1 MSNRDVS
8 QAAMEI
14 IESMGLKRGR
24 GRVNSVVSRSAARTP
39 SAHTVDHG
47 IKTSGVAAPSTG
59 PINRLMYLE
68 ARRWAV
74 DLVASLRGSPVE
86 VVVER
91 LDGATTGRPGSYV
104 AGIQS
109 VITELKSADV
119 TDQRDNQNLTRRAG
133 GRYE

>member
-1 MSNRDVS
+1 MSKRDVS

-24 GRVNSVVSRSAARTP
+24 GRVNSVVSRSAAKVPAPHAADQRTR
-39 SAHTVDHG
+39 
-47 IKTSGVAAPSTG
+47 TSGVSMPATG

-74 DLVASLRGSPVE
+74 DLVASLRGSPID

-91 LDGATTGRPGSYV
+91 LSGATAGRPGSYV

-109 VITELKSADV
+109 VIGEL
-119 TDQRDNQNLTRRAG
+119 QAG
-133 GRYE
+133 AGHD

>member
-24 GRVNSVVSRSAARTP
+24 GRVNSVVSRSAAKVPAPHAGDQGTR
-39 SAHTVDHG
+39 
-47 IKTSGVAAPSTG
+47 TSGALMPATG
-59 PINRLMYLE
+59 PINLLMYLE

-91 LDGATTGRPGSYV
+91 LSGATIGRPGSYV
-104 AGIQS
+104 AGIES
-109 VITELKSADV
+109 VINELKATDV
-119 TDQRDNQNLTRRAG
+119 TDQRDNQNLACQI
-133 GRYE
+133 GRKE

>member
-24 GRVNSVVSRSAARTP
+24 GRVNSLVSRSAAKVPTKN
-39 SAHTVDHG
+39 AVAEG
-47 IKTSGVAAPSTG
+47 IKTSGVVAIASG

-74 DLVASLRGSPVE
+74 DLVASLRGSPVS

-91 LDGATTGRPGSYV
+91 LNGATVGRPGSYA
-104 AGIQS
+104 AGIES
-109 VITELKSADV
+109 VIVELRNADV
-119 TDQRDNQNLTRRAG
+119 RDQSENENLTHQD
-133 GRYE
+133 GRKE

>member
-1 MSNRDVS
+1 MSKRDVS

-14 IESMGLKRGR
+14 IESMGLKRGL
-24 GRVNSVVSRSAARTP
+24 GRANSIMSRSAAKAP
-39 SAHTVDHG
+39 APHADQG
-47 IKTSGVAAPSTG
+47 IKASGVSIPATG

-91 LDGATTGRPGSYV
+91 LAGATAGRPGSYV
-104 AGIQS
+104 TGIES
-109 VITELKSADV
+109 VINELKTTDV
-119 TDQRDNQNLTRRAG
+119 TDQRDNQNLARQVRSKV
-133 GRYE
+133 

>member
-1 MSNRDVS
+1 MSKRDVS
-8 QAAMEI
+8 QAAKEI

-24 GRVNSVVSRSAARTP
+24 GRINSVVSRSAAKAP
-39 SAHTVDHG
+39 APQAVDQG
-47 IKTSGVAAPSTG
+47 IRTSGVAMPATG

-91 LDGATTGRPGSYV
+91 LAGAMVGRPGSYV
-104 AGIQS
+104 AGIES
-109 VITELKSADV
+109 VINELKATDV
-119 TDQRDNQNLTRRAG
+119 TDQRDNQNLARQAG
-133 GRYE
+133 RKV

>member
-1 MSNRDVS
+1 MSKRDVR

-24 GRVNSVVSRSAARTP
+24 GRVNSVVSRSAAKGQDP
-39 SAHTVDHG
+39 HAGDQG
-47 IKTSGVAAPSTG
+47 IKASGVSNPATG

-86 VVVER
+86 VVAER
-91 LDGATTGRPGSYV
+91 LAGATAGRPGSYV

-109 VITELKSADV
+109 VIGEL
-119 TDQRDNQNLTRRAG
+119 QAG
-133 GRYE
+133 ASHD

>member
-1 MSNRDVS
+1 MSHRDVS

-24 GRVNSVVSRSAARTP
+24 GRVNSVVSRSAAKVPAT
-39 SAHTVDHG
+39 HTITEG
-47 IKTSGVAAPSTG
+47 IKTSVVAVPASG

-68 ARRWAV
+68 ARSWAV

-91 LDGATTGRPGSYV
+91 LTGSIVGRPGSYV
-104 AGIQS
+104 AGVQS
-109 VITELKSADV
+109 VITELKSAAA
-119 TDQRDNQNLTRRAG
+119 TGQRDSQNLTRQVG
-133 GRYE
+133 SKV

>member
-1 MSNRDVS
+1 MSTRDVS

-24 GRVNSVVSRSAARTP
+24 GRVNSVVSRSAAKVP
-39 SAHTVDHG
+39 APHAVDQG
-47 IKTSGVAAPSTG
+47 IRASGVSMPATG

-86 VVVER
+86 VVAER
-91 LDGATTGRPGSYV
+91 LVGATAGRPGSYV
-104 AGIQS
+104 AGIES
-109 VITELKSADV
+109 VINELKTTDV
-119 TDQRDNQNLTRRAG
+119 TDQRDNQNLARQVG
-133 GRYE
+133 SKV